1 MNYLHACTRA
11 WCKWSIFSLL
21 KQLFDQS
28 SCPFQTTVKD
38 QILQL
43 PPAGMPWCLCELL
56 VPSQWWALVN
66 WALEP
71 WWPTSLLWKT
81 RCPGS
86 TRAGGC
92 ESIQLSVCAIG
103 YLSVGMLCFC
113 FVATKVWAG
122 LRCLNK
128 MLKMLWLSLIKVF
141 KKSMAKLVDAMI
153 ILQHYSMLV
162 RRL

>member
-28 SCPFQTTVKD
+28 SCPFQTTVKKD

-103 YLSVGMLCFC
+103 YLSVGMLCSEMVITLLLLC
-113 FVATKVWAG
+113 GHEG
-122 LRCLNK
+122 LSRFEV
-128 MLKMLWLSLIKVF
+128 LKQDVKNV
-141 KKSMAKLVDAMI
+141 MI
-153 ILQHYSMLV
+153 VSNQGV
-162 RRL
+162 